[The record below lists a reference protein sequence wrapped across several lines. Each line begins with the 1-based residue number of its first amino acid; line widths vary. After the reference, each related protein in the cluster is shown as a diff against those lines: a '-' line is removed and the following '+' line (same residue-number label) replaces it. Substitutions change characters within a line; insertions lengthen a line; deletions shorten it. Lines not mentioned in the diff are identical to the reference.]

1 MAKEIAIENPVVARA
16 ERAGYYV
23 RKVSWVGRRS
33 APDRVFS
40 RRDRGTVWI
49 EFKRPGEVPTRL
61 QAEEHVKMRAAGME
75 VHVCDSIDDAMRI
88 LWLRDPGSN
97 QPDDYGGLI

>member
-1 MAKEIAIENPVVARA
+1 MTREIGIEMPVVKAA
-16 ERAGYYV
+16 EKAGYFV

-49 EFKRPGEVPTRL
+49 EFKRPGERPTTAQSL
-61 QAEEHVKMRAAGME
+61 EHERMRSAGME
-75 VHVCDSIDDAMRI
+75 VHYCDSIDDAMRL
-88 LWLRDPGSN
+88 LWLRRPGSN
-97 QPDDYGGLI
+97 SSDDLDDLV